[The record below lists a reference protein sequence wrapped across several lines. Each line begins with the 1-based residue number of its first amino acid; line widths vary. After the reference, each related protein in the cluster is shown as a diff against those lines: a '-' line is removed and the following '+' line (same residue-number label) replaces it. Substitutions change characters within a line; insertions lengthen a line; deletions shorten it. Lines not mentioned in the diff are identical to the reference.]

1 MFKQLFDKFFGLFGY
16 YRKEVVCKSYND
28 IYETCLEQEG
38 EIHGLIT
45 SIALIQRELYS
56 HNILLTSLMTLNG
69 NEIVLLEKDFI
80 KDILNKGLET
90 VYVNTDNGGVEL
102 TLQLKPDENN
112 AD

>member
-1 MFKQLFDKFFGLFGY
+1 MITQLFDKLFGLFGY
-16 YRKEVVCKSYND
+16 YRKEVICKSYND
-28 IYETCLEQEG
+28 IYDTCLEQEG

-69 NEIVLLEKDFI
+69 NEFVVLKKDFI
-80 KDILNKGLET
+80 RDLMDKGLET
-90 VYVNTDNGGVEL
+90 VYTNTEEGGVEL
-102 TLQLKPDENN
+102 TVQLKEDEVH